1 MILKKIFNFLL
12 EQAFDFFSNTGLH
25 MLSINLL
32 ILSSIINNN
41 VTSSIIIQN
50 NNSILN
56 LPTKFLISNKS
67 EIDKIGIVD
76 FRYILKKSNAMKT
89 LGNKFLL
96 FEKKINQ
103 KFKQKQIDLKK
114 KEKIIREDK
123 KRLTEPVFK
132 KKMKLL
138 KKDVFKVQKKYKNE
152 RSILNKSF
160 QKIQKKI
167 KDLLAQV
174 IKDVSIEKNINVV
187 FLKENIFLFND
198 PSIDLTSEV
207 LDLFN
212 KKTKSLKITISP
224 SN

>member
-1 MILKKIFNFLL
+1 
-12 EQAFDFFSNTGLH
+12 

-32 ILSSIINNN
+32 ILSSIINNT
-41 VTSSIIIQN
+41 VTSSIITQKN
-50 NNSILN
+50 NGILN
-56 LPTKFLISNKS
+56 SPTNFLISNKS

-96 FEKKINQ
+96 FERKINE

-123 KRLTEPVFK
+123 ERLTEPVFK
-132 KKMKLL
+132 QKMKLL

-187 FLKENIFLFND
+187 FLKENIFLFNN

-207 LDLFN
+207 LDRFN

>member
-1 MILKKIFNFLL
+1 
-12 EQAFDFFSNTGLH
+12 

-41 VTSSIIIQN
+41 VTSSTIIQK
-50 NNSILN
+50 NNSVLN
-56 LPTKFLISNKS
+56 LPKNFLISNKS

-89 LGNKFLL
+89 LGNKFIL
-96 FEKKINQ
+96 FERKINE

>member
-1 MILKKIFNFLL
+1 
-12 EQAFDFFSNTGLH
+12 

-32 ILSSIINNN
+32 ILSSIINTNI
-41 VTSSIIIQN
+41 TLSPIIQK
-50 NNSILN
+50 NNSIFN
-56 LPTKFLISNKS
+56 SSKKFLITNKS

-96 FEKKINQ
+96 FERKINE

-114 KEKIIREDK
+114 KEKIIRVDK
-123 KRLTEPVFK
+123 ERFTELDFK

-138 KKDVFKVQKKYKNE
+138 KKDVFKVQKKYKSE

-174 IKDVSIEKNINVV
+174 IKDVSIKKNINVV
-187 FLKENIFLFND
+187 FLKENIFLFNN
-198 PSIDLTSEV
+198 PSVDLTSEV

>member
-1 MILKKIFNFLL
+1 
-12 EQAFDFFSNTGLH
+12 

-41 VTSSIIIQN
+41 ITSSTIIQKH
-50 NNSILN
+50 NNSLN
-56 LPTKFLISNKS
+56 LPMNFLVSNKS

-96 FEKKINQ
+96 FEKKINE
-103 KFKQKQIDLKK
+103 KFKQKQIVLKN

-123 KRLTEPVFK
+123 ENFTELDLK
-132 KKMKLL
+132 KKIKLL
-138 KKDVFKVQKKYKNE
+138 KKDVFKVQKKYKDE

-174 IKDVSIEKNINVV
+174 IKDVSIKKNINVV
-187 FLKENIFLFND
+187 FLKENIFLFNN
-198 PSIDLTSEV
+198 PSVDLTSEV

>member
-1 MILKKIFNFLL
+1 
-12 EQAFDFFSNTGLH
+12 

-41 VTSSIIIQN
+41 VTSSIIIQK

-56 LPTKFLISNKS
+56 LPTNFLISNKS

-96 FEKKINQ
+96 FERKINE

-123 KRLTEPVFK
+123 ERFTELDFK
-132 KKMKLL
+132 KKMKIF
-138 KKDVFKVQKKYKNE
+138 KKDVLKVKKKYKNKKY
-152 RSILNKSF
+152 IL
-160 QKIQKKI
+160 KK
-167 KDLLAQV
+167 
-174 IKDVSIEKNINVV
+174 
-187 FLKENIFLFND
+187 
-198 PSIDLTSEV
+198 
-207 LDLFN
+207 
-212 KKTKSLKITISP
+212 
-224 SN
+224 

>member
-12 EQAFDFFSNTGLH
+12 GQAFDFFSNTGLH

-41 VTSSIIIQN
+41 VTSSTIIQK
-50 NNSILN
+50 NNSVLN
-56 LPTKFLISNKS
+56 SPKNFLISNKS

-96 FEKKINQ
+96 FERKINE

-138 KKDVFKVQKKYKNE
+138 KKDVFKVQKKYKNQ

-174 IKDVSIEKNINVV
+174 IKDVSIEKNIKVV

>member
-12 EQAFDFFSNTGLH
+12 EQAFDFFSNTELH

-41 VTSSIIIQN
+41 ITSSTIIQKN
-50 NNSILN
+50 NGILN
-56 LPTKFLISNKS
+56 SPKNFLISNKS
-67 EIDKIGIVD
+67 EVDKIGVVD

-96 FEKKINQ
+96 FERKINE

-123 KRLTEPVFK
+123 ERLTEPVFK

>member
-1 MILKKIFNFLL
+1 
-12 EQAFDFFSNTGLH
+12 
-25 MLSINLL
+25 MLSINVL

-41 VTSSIIIQN
+41 VTSSTIIQK

-56 LPTKFLISNKS
+56 SSTNFLISNKS
-67 EIDKIGIVD
+67 EIYKIGIVD

-96 FEKKINQ
+96 FERKINE

-114 KEKIIREDK
+114 KEKTIREDK
-123 KRLTEPVFK
+123 EKFTELDFK
-132 KKMKLL
+132 KKMKIL
-138 KKDVFKVQKKYKNE
+138 KKDVFQVQKKYKSE

-174 IKDVSIEKNINVV
+174 IKDVSVEKNINVV
-187 FLKENIFLFND
+187 FLKENIFLFNN

-212 KKTKSLKITISP
+212 KKTKSLRITISP

>member
-1 MILKKIFNFLL
+1 
-12 EQAFDFFSNTGLH
+12 

-41 VTSSIIIQN
+41 VTSSIIIQK

-56 LPTKFLISNKS
+56 LPTNFLISNKS
-67 EIDKIGIVD
+67 KIDKIGIVD

-96 FEKKINQ
+96 FERKINE

-187 FLKENIFLFND
+187 FLKENIFLFNN

>member
-1 MILKKIFNFLL
+1 
-12 EQAFDFFSNTGLH
+12 

-41 VTSSIIIQN
+41 VTSSTIIQK
-50 NNSILN
+50 NNSFLN
-56 LPTKFLISNKS
+56 LPKNFLISNKS

-96 FEKKINQ
+96 FERKINE

-114 KEKIIREDK
+114 KEKIIRKDK
-123 KRLTEPVFK
+123 ESFTELDFK

-138 KKDVFKVQKKYKNE
+138 KKDVFIVQKNYKSE

-174 IKDVSIEKNINVV
+174 IKDVSVEKNINVV
-187 FLKENIFLFND
+187 FLKENIFLFNN

-212 KKTKSLKITISP
+212 KKTKSLKIIITP
-224 SN
+224 SK

>member
-1 MILKKIFNFLL
+1 
-12 EQAFDFFSNTGLH
+12 

-41 VTSSIIIQN
+41 VTSSTIIQK
-50 NNSILN
+50 NNSVLN
-56 LPTKFLISNKS
+56 LPKNFLISNKS

-96 FEKKINQ
+96 FERKINE

-114 KEKIIREDK
+114 KEKIIKEDK
-123 KRLTEPVFK
+123 GSFTELDFN

-138 KKDVFKVQKKYKNE
+138 KKDAFKVQKKYKNE

-160 QKIQKKI
+160 QKIQNKI

-174 IKDVSIEKNINVV
+174 IKDVSVEKNINVV
-187 FLKENIFLFND
+187 
-198 PSIDLTSEV
+198 
-207 LDLFN
+207 
-212 KKTKSLKITISP
+212 
-224 SN
+224 

>member
-1 MILKKIFNFLL
+1 
-12 EQAFDFFSNTGLH
+12 

-41 VTSSIIIQN
+41 VTSSTIIQK

-56 LPTKFLISNKS
+56 LPKNFLISKKS

-89 LGNKFLL
+89 LGNKFLS
-96 FEKKINQ
+96 FEKKINE

-114 KEKIIREDK
+114 KEKIIRKDK
-123 KRLTEPVFK
+123 ESFTELDFK

-138 KKDVFKVQKKYKNE
+138 KKDVFKVQKNYKNE

-174 IKDVSIEKNINVV
+174 IKDVSIKKNINVV